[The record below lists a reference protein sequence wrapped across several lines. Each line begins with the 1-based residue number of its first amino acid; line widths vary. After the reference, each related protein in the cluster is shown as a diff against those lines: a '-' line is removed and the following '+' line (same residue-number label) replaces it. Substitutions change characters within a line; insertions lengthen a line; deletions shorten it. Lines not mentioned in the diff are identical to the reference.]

1 MLRFLTYIL
10 NILNLPVL
18 ILWLKPPRGQDY
30 AANPWADQPVQQ
42 RSRNKY
48 PELRLVLLPNGLV
61 QCFQDDELRH
71 NSIPHGS
78 WERDGLGLTVT
89 FHYGGLDCRAKPHV
103 FSRVKHTDV
112 RQQMEEH
119 GGARLIPW
127 QAEPTD
133 VSPHSYIAEGLT
145 KSKKMISFYTHM

>member
-1 MLRFLTYIL
+1 MKQIPGLTI
-10 NILNLPVL
+10 
-18 ILWLKPPRGQDY
+18 QS
-30 AANPWADQPVQQ
+30 
-42 RSRNKY
+42 RSKY
-48 PELRLVLLPNGLV
+48 PELRLVLRQDRLV
-61 QCFQDDELRH
+61 QCFQDDEPRH

-89 FHYGGLDCRAKPHV
+89 FHYGGFDCRAKPHV

-127 QAEPTD
+127 PAEPTD
-133 VSPHSYIAEGLT
+133 ASPHSV
-145 KSKKMISFYTHM
+145 FTHICEVVCTASQPGAYK